1 MSDASLE
8 NLSPEDR
15 TFLAAGK
22 KLFTHP
28 ELRREAQRLYKR
40 AEPTANF
47 PELAT
52 EERIQAVEEAAKKR
66 EGDLETQLIRERVER
81 RQTERRAQMRDKGYD
96 PEAIEKIIVD
106 YNLSAS
112 EPEKAYDFAMK
123 IADAER
129 RSAEPT
135 AAEIHSGPKPVD
147 LRPEKDIRN
156 MSPSQLKNWGAT
168 QASEMINSFRKGR
181 RA

>member
-1 MSDASLE
+1 MSDSSLE
-8 NLSPEDR
+8 NLTPQDR
-15 TFLAAGK
+15 NFLEAGR

-28 ELRREAQRLYKR
+28 ELRREAQRLYKK

-47 PELAT
+47 PELAID
-52 EERIQAVEEAAKKR
+52 ERIESVEKAARDREAK
-66 EGDLETQLIRERVER
+66 LEEQLIRERVER
-81 RQTERRAQMRDKGYD
+81 RQTERRAQMKDKGYD

-123 IADAER
+123 IADAEK

-135 AAEIHSGPKPVD
+135 AAEYNAGPKPVD

-156 MSPSQLKNWGAT
+156 MSNSQLKNWGAN
-168 QASEMINSFRKGR
+168 QAAEMISNFRKGR